1 MSKLTTKKLQ
11 KRKARERRVAQ
22 EKIQLAE
29 RRRYALAFPEFVLR
43 PNNAPQAFVDL
54 IWRAIRRID
63 FRDRNLFQP
72 AETTFLRLAKKNPA
86 KVLSALAE
94 GSKVADP
101 LSIHLCSF
109 VGQTVFRTIPAEQL
123 RQWIPFHDVEFIL
136 VGREIVVKFRSLEQ
150 AKGPGGTVYFSRHRP
165 TLEIDGQ
172 KKVIGWSR
180 HAIERTCERLAPRW
194 DSYLGL
200 GDVFAF
206 FDKCMYFERADLHGG
221 QLGFTFYDVCAQ
233 GFFTELFAKKVLG
246 QPTGKQ
252 SYYRVGYCPAVVEGE
267 FIKAVTL
274 LYPGFHGTPEYR
286 AILNAGLRRDEEKRL
301 IVQARQQSREYLEKT
316 GDFSLVKW
324 FHDQGVPQ
332 VIQTVKAFYSDSV

>member
-1 MSKLTTKKLQ
+1 MSKLTNRKLQ

-22 EKIQLAE
+22 EKNQQAE

-43 PNNAPQAFVDL
+43 PNNAPQGFVDL

-63 FRDRNLFQP
+63 FRDRSLFQP
-72 AETTFLRLAKKNPA
+72 AETTFLRLAKKKPA
-86 KVLSALAE
+86 EVLSTLE
-94 GSKVADP
+94 SGSKVADP
-101 LSIHLCSF
+101 LAIHLCSF

-123 RQWIPFHDVEFIL
+123 RQWVPFHDVQFLL
-136 VGREIVVKFRSLEQ
+136 VGKEIVVTFRSLEQ

-206 FDKCMYFERADLHGG
+206 FDKCRHFERANLHGG
-221 QLGFTFYDVCAQ
+221 QLGFTFFDICAK
-233 GFFTELFAKKVLG
+233 GFFTELFAREVLG
-246 QPTGKQ
+246 EPNEKQ
-252 SYYRVGYCPAVVEGE
+252 SYYRVGYCPAVVEGD
-267 FIKAVTL
+267 FVKAKTF

-286 AILNAGLRRDEEKRL
+286 AILNAQLQRHEEKRL
-301 IVQARQQSREYLEKT
+301 IDLARQQSREYLEKT
-316 GDFSLVKW
+316 GDFSLVEW
-324 FHDQGVPQ
+324 FHSQGVPQ
-332 VIQTVKAFYSDSV
+332 VIQTEKAFYSDSV

>member
-1 MSKLTTKKLQ
+1 MSKLTTRKLQ

-63 FRDRNLFQP
+63 FRDRSLFQP
-72 AETTFLRLAKKNPA
+72 AETSFLRLAKKKPA
-86 KVLSALAE
+86 EVLSALVN

-101 LSIHLCSF
+101 LCIHLGSF
-109 VGQTVFRTIPAEQL
+109 VGQAVFRTIPAKQL
-123 RQWIPFHDVEFIL
+123 RQWIPFHDVQFLI
-136 VGREIVVKFRSLEQ
+136 VGTEIVVTFRSLEQ
-150 AKGPGGTVYFSRHRP
+150 AKGPDGTVYFSRHRP

-206 FDKCMYFERADLHGG
+206 FDKCRHFERADLHRG

-233 GFFTELFAKKVLG
+233 GFFTELFAREVLG
-246 QPTGKQ
+246 EPNGKT
-252 SYYRVGYCPAVVEGE
+252 SYYRVGYCPAVVEGQ
-267 FIKAVTL
+267 FVKATTL
-274 LYPGFHGTPEYR
+274 LYPGFAGTPEYG
-286 AILNAGLRRDEEKRL
+286 AILNARLPRDEEKRL
-301 IVQARQQSREYLEKT
+301 IDQARQQSREYLERT

-332 VIQTVKAFYSDSV
+332 VIETEKAFYSESD